1 MRLLFNLMFALAVT
15 GASAAAQHYTIDTIA
30 GGALPEN
37 TAALSA
43 NLGVIAGVAV
53 DKAGNTYL
61 SLSDY
66 CIVVRLD
73 TAGYLTRIAG
83 NGACGSRG
91 DNGPGTDA
99 QLAYPAGLAVDSHG
113 DLYIGTTEGVRKVS
127 NGIIT
132 TLFGNQTGYTPFVI
146 TSPRSIAM
154 DASDNLY
161 FSSELQGLVGK
172 WSAGGGVTPFAGG
185 RFGPAGP
192 MALSLNPTL
201 ALAVD
206 SAGAVYI
213 ADTLNH
219 CIRKV
224 SGGIMT
230 TVAGQPWIQG
240 SPGSGDGGPA
250 TSAALNTPVGVAVD
264 ADGNLFIADSWG
276 TSIRKVSGGI
286 ITTVAGAATAG
297 AGSGFSGD
305 GGRAA
310 TALLGGSWGVNDVMG
325 LAFDSANRLLI
336 CDPLNSRLRRI
347 SGGVI
352 NTIAGG
358 GAALGDSGP
367 AVQAQLLFPAKATPD
382 ASGNLYIADYGDNR
396 IRQVSGGRMSTFA
409 GSGDWPGS
417 FGGDDG
423 PAASAKLRRPQ
434 AVAFDSGGSAYIADC
449 GNFRIRKVQNGIIST
464 IAGNGHYQFN
474 GDNILA
480 TDAQVG
486 CVTDLGFDAEDN
498 LYFVDTT
505 SLRVRMISNG
515 IITTLAGNGDT
526 GASGCEKGL
535 AASLPVQTN
544 ALAVQANGDLYF
556 PSGGCIEKLS
566 KGMVA
571 PVAGDG
577 AFGFDGDG
585 GPATAA
591 QLARPTGV
599 AVDSAGALYIAD
611 RIKPRIRRVLNGVIT
626 TIAGD
631 GSDGSGGDGGP
642 ATSAQL
648 DEPHGLSVGPDGRI
662 YVTDL
667 AANRIRVLTPPPALV
682 VRITH
687 SGDITQG
694 QSAATY
700 EITVSNSVRASSTVG
715 TVTVVEMVP
724 TGLVLVSMAGP
735 GWNCSSNSCV
745 RSDVLPAGASYPA
758 IRLTVNV
765 ATDAPSSVTN
775 QVFVWGG
782 GSATANVSDITFVN
796 SLVSPVPSRRH
807 GPPPQMVHGSPRTPL
822 R

>member
-1 MRLLFNLMFALAVT
+1 MRLLFNLMFVLAIT
-15 GASAAAQHYTIDTIA
+15 GVSVAAQHYTIDTIA

-43 NLGVIAGVAV
+43 NLGVIAGIAV
-53 DKAGNTYL
+53 DKAGDIYL
-61 SLSDY
+61 SLADY
-66 CIVVRLD
+66 SIVVRLD
-73 TAGYLTRIAG
+73 AAGHLTRIAG
-83 NGACGSRG
+83 NGANGSSG
-91 DNGPGTDA
+91 DNGPATDA
-99 QLAYPAGLAVDSHG
+99 RLAYPAGLAVDSHG
-113 DLYIGTTEGVRKVS
+113 YLYIGTTEGVRKVS

-132 TLFGNQTGYTPFVI
+132 TLFGNQTGYTPFI
-146 TSPRSIAM
+146 INSPRSIAM
-154 DASDNLY
+154 DSSDNLY

-172 WSAGGGVTPFAGG
+172 WSAGAVTPFAGG
-185 RFGPAGP
+185 RYGPAGP

-230 TVAGQPWIQG
+230 TVAGQPGRQG

-286 ITTVAGAATAG
+286 ITTVAGAATPG

-305 GGRAA
+305 GGRATAA
-310 TALLGGSWGVNDVMG
+310 TFGGSSGVNDVMG
-325 LAFDSANRLLI
+325 LAFDSANHLLI

-434 AVAFDSGGSAYIADC
+434 AVAFDSSGNAYIADC

-464 IAGNGHYQFN
+464 IVGNGHYQFN

-480 TDAQVG
+480 TDAQIG
-486 CVTDLGFDAEDN
+486 CVVDLGFDAADN

-544 ALAVQANGDLYF
+544 ALAVQPNGDLYF
-556 PSGGCIEKLS
+556 PSGVCIEKLS

-571 PVAGDG
+571 PVAGNG
-577 AFGFDGDG
+577 TFGSEGDD

-599 AVDSAGALYIAD
+599 AVDSSGALYIAD

-631 GSDGSGGDGGP
+631 GSYASGGDGGP

-648 DEPHGLSVGPDGRI
+648 QEPHGLSVGPDGRI
-662 YVTDL
+662 YVADIS
-667 AANRIRVLTPPPALV
+667 ANRIRVLTPPPALV

-687 SGDITQG
+687 SGDMTQG

-700 EITVSNSVRASSTVG
+700 EIAVSNSVLASSTVG
-715 TVTVVEMVP
+715 AVTVAEMVP
-724 TGLVLVSMAGP
+724 TGLALVSMAGP
-735 GWNCSSNSCV
+735 GWDCSRNSCA

-765 ATDAPSSVTN
+765 ATDAPSRVTN
-775 QVFVWGG
+775 QISVSGG
-782 GSATANVSDITFVN
+782 GSATASVSDTTFV
-796 SLVSPVPSRRH
+796 SLLAGPAPPRRH
-807 GPPPQMVHGSPRTPL
+807 GPPPQMVHGRVRTPL
-822 R
+822 P